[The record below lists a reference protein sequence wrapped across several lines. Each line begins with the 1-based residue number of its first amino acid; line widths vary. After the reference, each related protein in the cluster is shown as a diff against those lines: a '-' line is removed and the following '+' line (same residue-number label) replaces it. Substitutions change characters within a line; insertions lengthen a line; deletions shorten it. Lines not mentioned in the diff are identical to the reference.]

1 MKFSPNFPRRGYSAY
16 ELLQAVMQIL
26 NEQKAYLILTLDEL
40 EALIHN
46 EGSDALYNLTRI
58 QEDYML
64 AAQRLS
70 LIGVV
75 RETASLERL
84 DASTRSTMQRN
95 IIQLEGYSQPQLCG
109 ILNERIPYAFYE
121 NSVPEQALNLIAE
134 SAALEG
140 GDARYAIELLWR
152 AGKYADAEGARE
164 VSPEHVRKASA
175 SVYPSLSKDTV
186 LSLSLHEKLFLLAI
200 ARRFRLS
207 GAAYL
212 SMGEA
217 ENAYAI
223 ACEEYSQE
231 GRGHTQLWKYV
242 RQLAALGIIKAESSS
257 VEHRGKTTL
266 ISLPRVPAL
275 ELEQE
280 ISKMLRA

>member
-1 MKFSPNFPRRGYSAY
+1 
-16 ELLQAVMQIL
+16 MQIL
-26 NEQKAYLILTLDEL
+26 NEQKVYLILTLDEL
-40 EALIHN
+40 DALIHN
-46 EGSDALYNLTRI
+46 EGSDALYNLTRV

-75 RETASLERL
+75 REASSLETL

-95 IIQLEGYSQPQLCG
+95 IIRLEGYSKPQLCD
-109 ILNERIPYAFYE
+109 ILIDRISYAFHE
-121 NSVPEQALNLIAE
+121 NMVPEQTIDLAAE

-175 SVYPSLSKDTV
+175 SVYPSVSKDTV
-186 LSLSLHEKLFLLAI
+186 LSLGLHEKLFLLAI
-200 ARRFRLS
+200 ARHFRLS

-217 ENAYAI
+217 ESAYAVV
-223 ACEEYSQE
+223 CEEYGQE
-231 GRGHTQLWKYV
+231 RRGHTQLWKYV
-242 RQLAALGIIKAESSS
+242 RELAALDIVKAVASS
-257 VEHRGKTTL
+257 VGQRGKTTML
-266 ISLPRVPAL
+266 SLPRVPAT
-275 ELEQE
+275 ELEKE
-280 ISKMLRA
+280 ISKTLGK